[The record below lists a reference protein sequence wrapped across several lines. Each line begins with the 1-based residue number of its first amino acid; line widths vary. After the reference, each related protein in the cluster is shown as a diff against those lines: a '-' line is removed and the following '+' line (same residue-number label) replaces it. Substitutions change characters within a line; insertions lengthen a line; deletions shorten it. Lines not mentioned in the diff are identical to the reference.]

1 MSPSDTQSPLL
12 QDGAMRAVWER
23 HRGRIVANMGEIE
36 RAVAAVGTARFDE
49 QLRGE
54 ARRCAHMLSG
64 SLGMFGFTR
73 ASEAAHELEQELAQ
87 TSPARATTLA
97 TLLSII
103 RRGLDWEQL
112 AERAVGGLPSTL
124 AGPAHAPARTAM
136 LIVDRDPDR
145 RAAIAAASASRGT
158 PCETVASARQARTL
172 CAQRPPALVLL
183 DLSER
188 REEMDESFAL
198 LSDLSSATPPIPV
211 LLLTDSPAFA
221 DRLQAV
227 RGGSC
232 AVLPRSLMPDELLSA
247 VEQFRARRRLAATR
261 VLLVDDDPTVHEL
274 LRSLL
279 LPHDLEV
286 FTLAEPLRFWETLE
300 EVAPELLIL
309 DVDMPEVNGPE
320 LCRTVRNDPRWS
332 RLPVVFLA
340 ARSDADTVEEVFNA
354 GADDYVAKATL
365 GSEFVARI
373 SNRLERV
380 RLFRALAENDGLTG
394 LSNRATT
401 EQGLKQLAELSDRFS
416 EPLSVVMLDV
426 DRFKLVNDT
435 HGHAAGDSVLRR
447 LAACLRGEFRDNDVV
462 GRWGG
467 EEFLIGM
474 YGMTRANAVR
484 RLSEIERRFRQE
496 EFEGAGETIFHVG
509 FSAGVAEYPLDG
521 ADTAEVCRAADEAL
535 YRAKAAGRGRV
546 EAAAPTVQAALGRAD
561 AAESSA
567 DPLPFSR
574 PLAVSPRP

>member
-1 MSPSDTQSPLL
+1 MSPSDTQNPLV
-12 QDGAMRAVWER
+12 QDVAMRAVWER
-23 HRGRIVANMGEIE
+23 HRGRIIANMGEIE
-36 RAVAAVGTARFDE
+36 RALAAVGTASFDE

-54 ARRCAHMLSG
+54 ARRSAHMLSG

-73 ASEAAHELEQELAQ
+73 ASEAAHELEQELARAGR
-87 TSPARATTLA
+87 ARTTTLA
-97 TLLSII
+97 TLLSIV

-112 AERAVGGLPSTL
+112 AARAGGPPSAL
-124 AGPAHAPARTAM
+124 AGPAHAPERTAM
-136 LIVDRDPDR
+136 LIVDRDSDR
-145 RAAIAAASASRGT
+145 RARIAAASAARGT
-158 PCETVASARQARTL
+158 PCETVASAREARTL
-172 CAQRPPALVLL
+172 CAQRAPALVLL

-188 REEMDESFAL
+188 REEMDEAFVL
-198 LSDLSSATPPIPV
+198 LSDLSSAMPPIPV

-232 AVLPRSLMPDELLSA
+232 AVLERSLTPDELLGA

-261 VLLVDDDPTVHEL
+261 VLVVDDDPTVHEL

-279 LPHDLEV
+279 LPHDLEL
-286 FTLAEPLRFWETLE
+286 FTLADPLRFWETLE
-300 EVAPELLIL
+300 EVAPELLVL

-365 GSEFVARI
+365 GPEFVARI

-401 EQGLKQLAELSDRFS
+401 EQGLQQLAELGDRFS

-447 LAACLRGEFRDNDVV
+447 IAACLRGEFRGNDVV

-467 EEFLIGM
+467 EEFVIGM
-474 YGMTRANAVR
+474 YGMERANAVR
-484 RLSEIERRFRQE
+484 RLTEIQERFSHE
-496 EFEGAGETIFHVG
+496 EFEGAGGAIFSVG

-521 ADTAEVCRAADEAL
+521 AEVAYVCAAADEAL
-535 YRAKAAGRGRV
+535 YRAKAGGRGRV
-546 EAAAPTVQAALGRAD
+546 EAAVLASPGRAD
-561 AAESSA
+561 PDSPSA
-567 DPLPFSR
+567 GARRVSR
-574 PLAVSPRP
+574 SLAVAPRP

>member
-1 MSPSDTQSPLL
+1 MSPSGTQSRLL

-23 HRGRIVANMGEIE
+23 HRGRIVANMSEIE
-36 RAVAAVGTARFDE
+36 RAVAAVGTARFDDR
-49 QLRGE
+49 LRDE
-54 ARRCAHMLSG
+54 ARRSAHMLSG

-73 ASEAAHELEQELAQ
+73 ASEAAQELELELAGA
-87 TSPARATTLA
+87 SRARATTLT
-97 TLLSII
+97 TLLSIV
-103 RRGLDWEQL
+103 RRGLDWEKL
-112 AERAVGGLPSTL
+112 TAPAGGFPGAP
-124 AGPAHAPARTAM
+124 AGPAHAPERTPM
-136 LIVDRDPDR
+136 LIVDRDPQR
-145 RAAIAAASASRGT
+145 RAGIAAASASHGT
-158 PCETVASARQARTL
+158 PCETVASAREARTL

-188 REEMDESFAL
+188 REEVDEAFAL

-227 RGGSC
+227 RGGSR
-232 AVLPRSLMPDELLSA
+232 AVLPRSLAPEELLGA

-261 VLLVDDDPTVHEL
+261 VLVVDDDPAVHEL

-286 FTLAEPLRFWETLE
+286 FTLADPLRFWETLE

-309 DVDMPEVNGPE
+309 DVDMPDVNGPE

-435 HGHAAGDSVLRR
+435 HGHAAGDSVQRR
-447 LAACLRGEFRDNDVV
+447 IAACLRREFRDNDVV

-467 EEFLIGM
+467 EEFVIGM

-484 RLSEIERRFRQE
+484 RLTEIEQRFRQE
-496 EFEGAGETIFHVG
+496 EFEGAGETIFQVG
-509 FSAGVAEYPLDG
+509 FSAGVAEYPIDG
-521 ADTAEVCRAADEAL
+521 ADTAELCRAADEAL

-546 EAAAPTVQAALGRAD
+546 EASAPASVDPHAL
-561 AAESSA
+561 
-567 DPLPFSR
+567 SR
-574 PLAVSPRP
+574 SLAVSPRP